1 MTKILIADD
10 HIVVRQGLKQILAD
24 YADMEVV
31 GEAASGCE
39 VMRFIHR
46 HPVDLLTLDM
56 SMPGRTGIELIK
68 QIKAEKPRLLILVFS
83 MHEEQQYAIRS
94 LKAGASGYLTK
105 NCDPSNLIDAIR
117 KLEAGGIY
125 LTPTVAEKLAENTIA
140 PKSGLPHEQ
149 LTNREFQIFEL
160 LIAGKAVKDI
170 ANDLCLSVKTVSTH
184 KLHILEKMGVAN
196 RTELVRY
203 ALTENIGYL
212 E

>member
-39 VMRFIHR
+39 VMRFIHG

-68 QIKAEKPRLLILVFS
+68 QIKAEKPRLPILVFS